1 MSREFSL
8 PGWNIRSVSPE
19 AQRRH
24 PNFGVGRLEQRL
36 GDLPASAVEPS
47 PLDPSAHRNVVPQH
61 IEFPPVSFAFLVL
74 VRECMGDRL
83 RAAYAGFE

>member
-24 PNFGVGRLEQRL
+24 PNFGVGRLEQRPW
-36 GDLPASAVEPS
+36 DLPAGAVEPS
-47 PLDPSAHRNVVPQH
+47 LLNPSAHRNVVSQH

-74 VRECMGDRL
+74 VHECVGDRL
-83 RAAYAGFE
+83 CAAYAGFE